1 MKRFPSIAAVA
12 LLSLVAYAC
21 KSSPDAAGQQTAPS
35 AAPPTTSTTVAVATS
50 TTKPATTRASGPAR
64 WESQIAQYEEQDRTN
79 PPAKG
84 GIVFTGSST
93 IRGWKTLTKDFPEH
107 HVINRGFGGSQIAD
121 ATHFADR
128 IIFPYA
134 PRMVVLRAGGND
146 IHSGKS
152 AERVFDDYKA
162 FVAKVRTKLPDA
174 PIVFIGLA
182 PAPIRWGQRDTNK
195 RLNQLVEAY
204 SKQTPGLRYVET
216 YDTTVNPDGSPRE
229 ELFVKDRLHF
239 NEAGYKLLTERVRPV
254 IANP

>member
-1 MKRFPSIAAVA
+1 MRSTPFLSCLLA
-12 LLSLVAYAC
+12 LTLCLPFFTR
-21 KSSPDAAGQQTAPS
+21 SSSAQTSP
-35 AAPPTTSTTVAVATS
+35 ATS
-50 TTKPATTRASGPAR
+50 TAAATTRPTGPAR
-64 WESQIAQYEEQDRTN
+64 WEKQIAAYEAADRAN

-93 IRGWKTLTKDFPEH
+93 IRGWKTLASDFPEH

-152 AERVFDDYKA
+152 PERVFADYQA
-162 FVAKVRTKLPDA
+162 FVGKVRAALPDA
-174 PIVFIGLA
+174 EIVFIGLA
-182 PAPIRWGQRDTNK
+182 PAPSRWGERDANR
-195 RLNQLVEAY
+195 RLNQLVEQYTAT
-204 SKQTPGLRYVET
+204 SPGLKYVET
-216 YDTTVNPDGSPRE
+216 YDTTVAADGSPRE

-239 NEAGYKLLTERVRPV
+239 NEAGYKLLAERVRPV
-254 IANP
+254 LGAPTK